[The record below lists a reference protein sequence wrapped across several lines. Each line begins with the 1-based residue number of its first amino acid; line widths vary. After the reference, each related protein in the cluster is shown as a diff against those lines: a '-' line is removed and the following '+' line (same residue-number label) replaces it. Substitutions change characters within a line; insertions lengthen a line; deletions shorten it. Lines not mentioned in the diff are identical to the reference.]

1 MSHHAHS
8 SFTQAQDQS
17 PVDAPVVPW
26 GGLCDSLPFPRH
38 EISATSANAP
48 EWHNLDASPSSSAPS
63 PAPTDCPSPTGT
75 PSTTATSPP
84 SSRASSP
91 GSPRSSPP
99 PKHKSA
105 SRRLAKDPNHIPRP
119 RNAFIL
125 FRSDKCRELKGL
137 ERDHRMISR
146 IIAEMWKNGP
156 RAQKEYYQHKAAME
170 KEKHDREYPGYRF
183 APQQRA
189 APPKRRKVKRN
200 GKEDK
205 DRCKLMAGLLL
216 EGKTGEDL
224 KAAVDQF
231 DHEVQERQAREAPA
245 NTPSDDY
252 TTVVFN
258 ANPQPTPSTP
268 STPQLASSPSSSG
281 ETPFRSPLLPP
292 VTPLSGPELQFEVTE
307 LPTPS
312 PLSPLQF
319 SPQPHLNTSTL
330 NVHPSLPEDPLLS
343 QYSPMQHFGAMQ
355 PHESLGLTNMYTP
368 KNAQYVMACNE
379 VHNDYLMQNNSI
391 AYYPQLPM
399 EGIQPAYSPYPQVAP
414 PAAMYPIELP
424 AESQHAI
431 IFTNPFA
438 PGPHDMVPEF
448 APEQAYPQ
456 VQPQQWQQQQQ
467 QSDAGVGSNSI
478 PPPSLEQYTMDV
490 WPEFY
495 HNDGMGMGALG
506 VGAGPVQT
514 EPSDLQGLM
523 HCIL

>member
-1 MSHHAHS
+1 MSTFSTHHIN
-8 SFTQAQDQS
+8 SFLTES
-17 PVDAPVVPW
+17 PVAPPVVQW
-26 GGLCDSLPFPRH
+26 GDMNALCDSLPSPRH

-63 PAPTDCPSPTGT
+63 PAPTNCPSPTGT
-75 PSTTATSPP
+75 PSTTAGSPP

-99 PKHKSA
+99 PKQKSA

-146 IIAEMWKNGP
+146 IIAEMWRNGP
-156 RAQKEYYQHKAAME
+156 RAQKEYYKHKAAME
-170 KEKHDREYPGYRF
+170 KEKHDRDYPGYRF
-183 APQQRA
+183 APQQRT

-231 DHEVQERQAREAPA
+231 DEEVQQRQAREAPA

-258 ANPQPTPSTP
+258 ANPQPTPSSP
-268 STPQLASSPSSSG
+268 STPQLACSPSSSSSYG

-292 VTPLSGPELQFEVTE
+292 VTPPSGPGLHVEVAGP
-307 LPTPS
+307 PTPS

-319 SPQPHLNTSTL
+319 SPQPHLNVS
-330 NVHPSLPEDPLLS
+330 N
-343 QYSPMQHFGAMQ
+343 
-355 PHESLGLTNMYTP
+355 
-368 KNAQYVMACNE
+368 
-379 VHNDYLMQNNSI
+379 
-391 AYYPQLPM
+391 
-399 EGIQPAYSPYPQVAP
+399 
-414 PAAMYPIELP
+414 
-424 AESQHAI
+424 
-431 IFTNPFA
+431 NPFL
-438 PGPHDMVPEF
+438 F
-448 APEQAYPQ
+448 
-456 VQPQQWQQQQQ
+456 
-467 QSDAGVGSNSI
+467 
-478 PPPSLEQYTMDV
+478 
-490 WPEFY
+490 
-495 HNDGMGMGALG
+495 
-506 VGAGPVQT
+506 
-514 EPSDLQGLM
+514 
-523 HCIL
+523 